1 MLLVCFFI
9 HQLKKEVMTEMK
21 KWNMEEEVGLSFY
34 DYDQDFVKCVDSLIE
49 SEYIQR
55 NQNDSQIIE
64 YS

>member
-1 MLLVCFFI
+1 
-9 HQLKKEVMTEMK
+9 MK

-34 DYDQDFVKCVDSLIE
+34 DQDQDFVKCVDSLIE

-55 NQNDSQIIE
+55 SENDSQIIE

>member
-1 MLLVCFFI
+1 
-9 HQLKKEVMTEMK
+9 MTEMK

-55 NQNDSQIIE
+55 SENDSQIIE